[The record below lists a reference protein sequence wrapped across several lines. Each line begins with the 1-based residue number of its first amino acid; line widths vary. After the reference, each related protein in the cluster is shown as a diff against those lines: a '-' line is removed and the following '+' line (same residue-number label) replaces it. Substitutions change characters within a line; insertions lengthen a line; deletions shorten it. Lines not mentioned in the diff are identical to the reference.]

1 MTQMPV
7 ILINFKAFAEATGE
21 RAVRL
26 AGLCEDVSEE
36 YDVDIAVA
44 PQAPDIFR
52 VSSEVDI
59 PVYAQHIDWIQA
71 GSYTG
76 HVLAECVREA
86 GATGT
91 LINHSERRLSLADI
105 ESCVQAARRTG
116 LVTVVCTNNI
126 ATTAAAAALN
136 PDFVAIEP
144 PELIGSGIPVSKAN
158 PDIVKSSVEAAKR
171 VASGVEVLCGAGI
184 SKGEDVRAALAL
196 GTSGVLLASGVVRAK
211 DQRSA
216 LLDLA
221 GGVSRAER

>member
-1 MTQMPV
+1 MTRPPV
-7 ILINFKAFAEATGE
+7 IIVNFKTFAEATGE
-21 RAVRL
+21 RAVSL
-26 AGLCEDVSEE
+26 AKLCEDVSEE
-36 YDVDIAVA
+36 HDAGIAVA

-52 VSSEVDI
+52 VSSAVDI

-105 ESCVQAARRTG
+105 DSCIRAARRTG
-116 LVTVVCTNNI
+116 LMTVVCTNNI
-126 ATTAAAAALN
+126 ATTAAAAGLN

-144 PELIGSGIPVSKAN
+144 PELIGSGVPVSNAN

-171 VASGVEVLCGAGI
+171 VAPDVEVLCGAGI

-221 GGVSRAER
+221 GGVSRA